1 MEGLDYRTVVL
12 GGFILFCVCTVM
24 VGVLWRQNR
33 DRVEGLGFSFLSF
46 SLVSFGMGLM
56 FLRSFIDPIASVIL
70 GNGFIVLGL
79 LCGLVGL
86 ERFLSLRCSHRK
98 DLVLWVSFILLM
110 SYFTY
115 VKPSLLWR
123 IVSFSIALIYV
134 SWLHIKVAL
143 INADKSRRNL
153 TLGTGIVFMFF
164 FSLGFLRMGS
174 AIFLY
179 HDVCSTD
186 LPSGLIEVIFG
197 YSNQV
202 LIVLWAYSLNLMVN
216 KRLMLDLDKE
226 RVKFASIFEGSPHG
240 IVLSRVSDGEIIDAN
255 PGLSTMVGLDNV
267 EIVGKTVME
276 IGFWSSLEE
285 RAKMIRKIVQDGSV
299 RDMEIKFKHSSGRQV
314 VGALSIDQVSVNGE
328 GVLLSTIVDV
338 TERKDMERQIAKMAL
353 TDPLTGLLNRA
364 AFSDKLDRAMKK
376 ASFKGQKLS
385 LMFLSLD
392 RFKPVNDDF
401 GHAVGDVVLRQTT
414 ERITDS
420 VGDDGTVGRIGGD
433 EFVVLVPFGEEQA
446 RSIGERIVSAIER
459 PFEIDGRSIGISCS
473 VGIAVYPDHGT
484 EEIELAK
491 NADQAMY
498 AVKRAGGNGVRV
510 FRQTDDFDR
519 ISSLEGAWG

>member
-1 MEGLDYRTVVL
+1 
-12 GGFILFCVCTVM
+12 
-24 VGVLWRQNR
+24 
-33 DRVEGLGFSFLSF
+33 
-46 SLVSFGMGLM
+46 
-56 FLRSFIDPIASVIL
+56 
-70 GNGFIVLGL
+70 
-79 LCGLVGL
+79 
-86 ERFLSLRCSHRK
+86 
-98 DLVLWVSFILLM
+98 
-110 SYFTY
+110 
-115 VKPSLLWR
+115 
-123 IVSFSIALIYV
+123 
-134 SWLHIKVAL
+134 
-143 INADKSRRNL
+143 
-153 TLGTGIVFMFF
+153 
-164 FSLGFLRMGS
+164 
-174 AIFLY
+174 
-179 HDVCSTD
+179 
-186 LPSGLIEVIFG
+186 
-197 YSNQV
+197 
-202 LIVLWAYSLNLMVN
+202 
-216 KRLMLDLDKE
+216 
-226 RVKFASIFEGSPHG
+226 
-240 IVLSRVSDGEIIDAN
+240 
-255 PGLSTMVGLDNV
+255 MVGLDNV

-385 LMFLSLD
+385 LMFLDLD

-484 EEIELAK
+484 DEIELAK

-498 AVKRAGGNGVRV
+498 SVKKAGGNGVSV
-510 FRQTDDFDR
+510 FGQTDETDR
-519 ISSLEGAWG
+519 ISLKGGWG

>member
-226 RVKFASIFEGSPHG
+226 RVKFASIFEGSP
-240 IVLSRVSDGEIIDAN
+240 
-255 PGLSTMVGLDNV
+255 
-267 EIVGKTVME
+267 TV
-276 IGFWSSLEE
+276 
-285 RAKMIRKIVQDGSV
+285 
-299 RDMEIKFKHSSGRQV
+299 
-314 VGALSIDQVSVNGE
+314 
-328 GVLLSTIVDV
+328 
-338 TERKDMERQIAKMAL
+338 
-353 TDPLTGLLNRA
+353 
-364 AFSDKLDRAMKK
+364 
-376 ASFKGQKLS
+376 
-385 LMFLSLD
+385 
-392 RFKPVNDDF
+392 
-401 GHAVGDVVLRQTT
+401 
-414 ERITDS
+414 
-420 VGDDGTVGRIGGD
+420 
-433 EFVVLVPFGEEQA
+433 
-446 RSIGERIVSAIER
+446 
-459 PFEIDGRSIGISCS
+459 
-473 VGIAVYPDHGT
+473 
-484 EEIELAK
+484 
-491 NADQAMY
+491 
-498 AVKRAGGNGVRV
+498 
-510 FRQTDDFDR
+510 
-519 ISSLEGAWG
+519 